1 MIEKTQEEGG
11 WMGILRHTKFEVL
24 MRLLKKHQVYM
35 MLKKEIKFLGG
46 LPFKNLQWT
55 TCKLDI

>member
-1 MIEKTQEEGG
+1 MIEKTQEEEG

-35 MLKKEIKFLGG
+35 MLKK
-46 LPFKNLQWT
+46 
-55 TCKLDI
+55 